1 MKNIYYFLLAGLLL
15 LVACQDSASSKRD
28 TSILTDSVGRINGL
42 QVVVSNDLWN
52 GPVGEK
58 VREHFAALVDGLPQQ
73 EPLFTIN
80 QLNPDVFEGF
90 ARTYR
95 TFVHIKLGD
104 KDTVILKKNS
114 YARPQI
120 GAFVTGT
127 SEEKIMELLDTEQA
141 RIVAAFRNAEL
152 KERQKRTKR
161 SVKKIDSLKERFG
174 LSLKV
179 PSAYRLAAASDDY
192 YWMRKDLKQGTTNIL
207 IYQIPMSF
215 ITNDSTAIGDI
226 IKMRDSIGSG
236 YLPVEDDALF
246 ITEEAYAPY
255 LFTTEIDG
263 KFAYETK
270 GTWEV
275 KDAFMAGPFLNYA
288 IRDEANS
295 RYLILEGFTYAPSV
309 EKRDLQFEL
318 ESILKSAK
326 IE

>member
-1 MKNIYYFLLAGLLL
+1 MKNIYYFLMAGFLL
-15 LVACQDSASSKRD
+15 LVSCQDAPTKRD
-28 TSILTDSVGRINGL
+28 TAYLKDSVGRINGL
-42 QVVVSNDLWN
+42 QVVIPNDLWN

-58 VREHFAALVDGLPQQ
+58 IREHFAALVDGLPQQ

-80 QLNPDVFEGF
+80 QLNPNAFEDF

-95 TFVHIKLGD
+95 TFLYIQLGD
-104 KDTVILKKNS
+104 KDTVSLKKNS

-120 GAFVTGT
+120 GAFITGT
-127 SEEKIMELLDTEQA
+127 SEEELIKLIDTEQA
-141 RIVAAFRNAEL
+141 RIIAAFKNAEL
-152 KERQKRTKR
+152 KERQRRTEI
-161 SVKKIDSLKERFG
+161 SIKKIDSLKERFG
-174 LSLKV
+174 LSLRV
-179 PSAYRLAAASDDY
+179 PSAYRIAAANDDF
-192 YWMRKDLKQGTTNIL
+192 YWIRKDLKDGTTNIL
-207 IYQIPMSF
+207 IYEVPLSF
-215 ITNDSTAIGDI
+215 ISEDSTIVGDI

-275 KDAFMAGPFLNYA
+275 KDEFMAGPFLNYA
-288 IRDEANS
+288 VKDEAND
-295 RYLILEGFTYAPSV
+295 RYLVLEGFTYAPST